1 MQRII
6 PIRASSLAELF
17 DCPAR
22 WEAKNLLGMRMPSS
36 GAARLGTAIHAG
48 TAAFDQ
54 AKLDGSPITP
64 DDAAGELVKTLHD
77 TTEEVDWDEARPQD
91 AERIALALHTRYCA
105 EIAPRQDYIAVE
117 LTCERMEIPEL
128 GLALTGTTDR
138 VRRTPSGELG
148 IADLKSGARAVGADG
163 AVATAGH
170 GPQMGVYEILAQYAV
185 GQPITAPAQII
196 GLQTGKT
203 ASAQRVETARSP
215 APATRWS
222 APRNRLGCCSTPR
235 ASSTAA
241 RSTAIPNPFSV
252 RASTARAIPPANTRV
267 EPCPKPPPFRAC
279 ARRPKLTC
287 LSSHPDSAACRAS
300 S

>member
-1 MQRII
+1 MHQRII

-64 DDAAGELVKTLHD
+64 DDAAGELVSALYD
-77 TTEEVDWDEARPQD
+77 TSEEVDWEEARPQD

-105 EIAPRQDYIAVE
+105 EIAPRQDYVAVE
-117 LTCERMEIPEL
+117 LTCDRMEISDL
-128 GLALTGTTDR
+128 GIALTGTTDR
-138 VRRTPSGELG
+138 VRRANGGGLG

-170 GPQMGVYEILAQYAV
+170 GPQMGVYEILAQHAL
-185 GQPITAPAQII
+185 GEQITEPAQII

-203 ASAQRVETARSP
+203 AAAQRVGTGEISGAREALVGDESSP
-215 APATRWS
+215 GLLQHASRLVHSGSFYGNPKS
-222 APRNRLGCCSTPR
+222 VLCSGKYCPRHSTCK
-235 ASSTAA
+235 
-241 RSTAIPNPFSV
+241 F
-252 RASTARAIPPANTRV
+252 
-267 EPCPKPPPFRAC
+267 KG
-279 ARRPKLTC
+279 
-287 LSSHPDSAACRAS
+287 
-300 S
+300 